1 MRKNLF
7 ILFLIALCS
16 GFAGCKADSPSD
28 GKTDVEGGAWIV
40 NPDGTESAGY
50 YTSASPRLIVSGTV
64 TNTASQPL
72 SGIYVALPGVRE
84 PGEPDILTY
93 NYSITDSLGQYT
105 IIRYRGREVPEE
117 ITVVATDSTG
127 LYPEQYIFAPVTYDY
142 ALVKNKKIPYNG
154 YATVN
159 FEL

>member
-1 MRKNLF
+1 MRKNIY

-16 GFAGCKADSPSD
+16 GFAGCAKNETGDPP
-28 GKTDVEGGAWIV
+28 DVEGGAWIV
-40 NPDGTESAGY
+40 DSGGTESAGH

-64 TNTASQPL
+64 TNTADQPL
-72 SGIYVALPGVRE
+72 GGIYVSLPGVRE
-84 PGEPDILTY
+84 PNEPDILTY
-93 NYSITDSLGQYT
+93 NYSITDSLGRYT
-105 IIRYRGREVPEE
+105 IIRYRGREVPTE

-127 LYPEQYIFAPVTYDY
+127 LYPQQYIFAPVTYDY
-142 ALVKNKKIPYNG
+142 ALVKNQKIPYNG

>member
-1 MRKNLF
+1 MRKNIY

-16 GFAGCKADSPSD
+16 GFAGCKA
-28 GKTDVEGGAWIV
+28 KYTTDPMDPEGRVWLIDPG
-40 NPDGTESAGY
+40 GTESAGH
-50 YTSASPRLIVSGTV
+50 YTSASPRLIVNGIV
-64 TNTASQPL
+64 TNTADQPL
-72 SGIYVALPGVRE
+72 SGIYVALPSVRE
-84 PGEPDILTY
+84 PNEPDILTY
-93 NYSITDSLGQYT
+93 NYSITDSLGRYT

-127 LYPEQYIFAPVTYDY
+127 LYPEQYIFAPITYDT
-142 ALVKNKKIPYNG
+142 AFVQNQKIPYNG